1 MSGSAA
7 AGGGN
12 GARIVLERDTWL
24 VEKFE
29 NPPEVQKLS
38 EGQMKQKVQV
48 RDCRGLALQVEPK
61 MNSLILDSCSDTRVC
76 VNSLIA
82 SVEIVNCKK
91 IKLQVLG
98 SVPSISIDKS
108 QKVDLFLSN
117 ESREVEITS
126 SKSSE
131 MNLNVPLEGEEGDWQ
146 EIAIPEQFHHKLKPD
161 GKLHTRV
168 SDLYSC

>member
-1 MSGSAA
+1 MP
-7 AGGGN
+7 
-12 GARIVLERDTWL
+12 V
-24 VEKFE
+24 VF
-29 NPPEVQKLS
+29 
-38 EGQMKQKVQV
+38 QV
-48 RDCRGLALQVEPK
+48 RDCRGLALQVETK
-61 MNSLILDSCSDTRVC
+61 MNSLIVDSCTDTRVC

-117 ESREVEITS
+117 ESREVEITT

-131 MNLNVPLEGEEGDWQ
+131 MNLNVPVKGEEGEWE

-168 SDLYSC
+168 SDLYSS